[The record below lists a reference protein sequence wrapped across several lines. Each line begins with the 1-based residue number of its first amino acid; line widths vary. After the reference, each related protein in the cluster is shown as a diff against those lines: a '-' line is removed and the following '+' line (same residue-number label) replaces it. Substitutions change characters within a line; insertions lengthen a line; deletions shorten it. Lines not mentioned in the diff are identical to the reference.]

1 CTHWI
6 HGWSHAGIRAKK
18 IIKDAPSAPF
28 RNRPH
33 QLSTRQISRN
43 SFRSF
48 PKPCQSS
55 SILPLK
61 TPNSVCGLLTWSK
74 IPLKSIK
81 WHIICVS
88 KVDHNLQKSQGS
100 VRLTYLYHPSC
111 SQVFSVS
118 AMNITYLSACLMLIG
133 TIVGNSNAS
142 TSGPSKPITVCGGV
156 EEIFKDGKCPTNGCK
171 TVVEDGQ
178 YKLKCTNI
186 HCRKINCTKSQW
198 SSTGEVC
205 YGCKNGLYIVELFIA
220 TTRVQLQEADEHPT
234 SFRVCNFDR
243 NPVHGTINSF

>member
-1 CTHWI
+1 MPRKSAETPSVHFQSLTRAQASCLLRRPI
-6 HGWSHAGIRAKK
+6 H
-18 IIKDAPSAPF
+18 
-28 RNRPH
+28 
-33 QLSTRQISRN
+33 QE
-43 SFRSF
+43 
-48 PKPCQSS
+48 
-55 SILPLK
+55 
-61 TPNSVCGLLTWSK
+61 
-74 IPLKSIK
+74 
-81 WHIICVS
+81 
-88 KVDHNLQKSQGS
+88 
-100 VRLTYLYHPSC
+100 
-111 SQVFSVS
+111 FSVS

-186 HCRKINCTKSQW
+186 YCRKSTVLNHSGKVPGKSAM
-198 SSTGEVC
+198 VV
-205 YGCKNGLYIVELFIA
+205 KMVFKGLYIVELFIA